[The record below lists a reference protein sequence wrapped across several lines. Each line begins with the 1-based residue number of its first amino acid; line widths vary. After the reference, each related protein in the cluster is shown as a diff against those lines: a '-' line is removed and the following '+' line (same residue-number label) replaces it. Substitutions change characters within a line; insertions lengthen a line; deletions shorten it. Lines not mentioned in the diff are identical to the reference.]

1 MSGPRVVM
9 FRHAPVDIDSRVK
22 KFATTLHRA
31 GYEPIIISLEPVGGA
46 QGEFTLGGRIR
57 VGMLPAVALEDGSGL
72 RVDEVAPGREQ
83 SYMAPFAQARPDT
96 WPSFQDERR

>member
-31 GYEPIIISLEPVGGA
+31 GYEPIVISVEPVGGA
-46 QGEFTLGGRIR
+46 SGEFLSLIHI
-57 VGMLPAVALEDGSGL
+57 
-72 RVDEVAPGREQ
+72 
-83 SYMAPFAQARPDT
+83 
-96 WPSFQDERR
+96 